1 MLSRM
6 SARTTR
12 PARVSRPAHP
22 RNAGQRRAAI
32 LQETQQRGHVA
43 VADLSRRL
51 GVSEVSIRRDLE
63 YLHDKGLLRRT
74 HGGAE
79 ALPLPAR
86 GLMPFDARL
95 LQRAEVKQAIG
106 RRAAGLIQRGEV
118 VLIDS
123 GTTALA
129 VARQL
134 GSVLPEGGLT
144 VVTRSLSIAAELRYR
159 RHARL
164 IVLGGV
170 YQPEFDTFVGDSVEA
185 ALRALHAHRLFIGTD
200 GVTLERG
207 LTTDNVLEAGLFRV
221 MAERADQVIVV
232 ADSSKIGV
240 DQLQAVLPLSRVN
253 TFVTDR
259 DAPARFVTAL
269 RERGIEVLLAA

>member
-1 MLSRM
+1 MKTRIAQ
-6 SARTTR
+6 SARAGR
-12 PARVSRPAHP
+12 PVHL
-22 RNAGQRRAAI
+22 RNAGDRRAAI
-32 LQETQQRGHVA
+32 LQEVQQRGRVA
-43 VADLSRRL
+43 VGDLSRRL

-79 ALPLPAR
+79 ALPLLAR
-86 GLMPFDARL
+86 GLTPFDARL

-106 RRAAGLIQRGEV
+106 KRAAELMRPGEV
-118 VLIDS
+118 ALIDS

-134 GSVLPEGGLT
+134 GAVLPDGGLT
-144 VVTRSLSIAAELRYR
+144 IVTRSLAIASELRYR

-170 YQPEFDTFVGDSVEA
+170 YQPEFDTFVGASVEA
-185 ALRALHAHRLFIGTD
+185 ALKELHVHRLFVGTD
-200 GVTLERG
+200 GVTIERG
-207 LTTDNVLEAGLFRV
+207 LTTDNVLEAGLFRI
-221 MAERADQVIVV
+221 MAERADHVIVV

-240 DQLQAVLPLSRVN
+240 DHLQVVLPLRQVN
-253 TFVTDR
+253 TFVTDC
-259 DAPARFVTAL
+259 DAPARFVAAL
-269 RERGIEVLLAA
+269 RERGIEVLQAA